1 MSKSVLYDDRDT
13 LILLQHIDIEGWLA
27 DVSLAWLKCI
37 KNWKGRRT
45 SLWQPIKAW
54 RVGSSH
60 ISCGI
65 YKWWVATFS
74 PFQLSIT
81 YSDWQKLILE
91 FSTEPFSMIF
101 NDILWCENIFDW
113 KYFSVGRFH
122 IYQQS
127 NWLLMMLD
135 IENKQNPPKYNHMF
149 IEIEYSKSWASDG
162 CLCNNLKSFG
172 TKQNKS
178 HFVL

>member
-1 MSKSVLYDDRDT
+1 M
-13 LILLQHIDIEGWLA
+13 
-27 DVSLAWLKCI
+27 
-37 KNWKGRRT
+37 
-45 SLWQPIKAW
+45 WQPIKAW
-54 RVGSSH
+54 KVGPSH

-91 FSTEPFSMIF
+91 CFHCHCTIF

-127 NWLLMMLD
+127 NWLLMMLN